1 MSSRLRSL
9 AALLALCALSLS
21 MTGSAWAAMCAGAP
35 AAPPAHVAAA
45 EGGHGAAHGQGHGH
59 GHHGAAPAPAPPGE
73 SERSGE
79 DGAPACPLMA
89 PGAAGSCLGTFVGA
103 APTPRAVPSDPEAHD
118 FPLPRGVRGL
128 LDPSPPFR
136 PPEA

>member
-1 MSSRLRSL
+1 MRSRLRSL

-21 MTGSAWAAMCAGAP
+21 VAGSAWAAMCAGAP
-35 AAPPAHVAAA
+35 AAAPAAA
-45 EGGHGAAHGQGHGH
+45 AGGHGAAHGQGQGHGH
-59 GHHGAAPAPAPPGE
+59 GHHGAAPTPATHDEG
-73 SERSGE
+73 ERSGE
-79 DGAPACPLMA
+79 NEAPACPLMA

-103 APTPRAVPSDPEAHD
+103 APSTRAVPSDPETHD

-136 PPEA
+136 PPQA